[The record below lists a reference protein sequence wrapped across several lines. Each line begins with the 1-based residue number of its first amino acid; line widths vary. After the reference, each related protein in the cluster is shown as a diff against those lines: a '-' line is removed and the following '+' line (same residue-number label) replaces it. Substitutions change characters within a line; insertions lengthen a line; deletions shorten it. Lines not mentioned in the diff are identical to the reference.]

1 MKTNMMTRILAAAA
15 AFCVCYFAV
24 GFFQPDKQRL
34 ATLRAVCE
42 NTSSSV
48 LEASYACQRVA
59 DATSDPDLKFLAQYA
74 VTVFSALDNYGY
86 KSIGQV
92 QHTGPEAAF
101 GKGFLAGYFHPL
113 SALTGGVKTVY
124 LLWNASKAEYAER
137 AVAASYCRS
146 MAVAIGL
153 SLTAAAAVFVLM
165 SRRSRD
171 SRQPREIAQPVLA

>member
-48 LEASYACQRVA
+48 LEASYACQRVV
-59 DATSDPDLKFLAQYA
+59 AQYA